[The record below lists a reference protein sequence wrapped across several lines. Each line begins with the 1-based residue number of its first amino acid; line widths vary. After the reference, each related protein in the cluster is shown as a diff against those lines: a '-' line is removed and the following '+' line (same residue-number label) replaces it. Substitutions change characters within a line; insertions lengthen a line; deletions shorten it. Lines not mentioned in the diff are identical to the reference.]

1 MTTGEKIRELR
12 LSVGVSQR
20 ELAKAIGKSQSTLD
34 RYEKNQQS
42 IPCCILA
49 PVAEVF
55 GLPISE
61 LMEAVTR

>member
-1 MTTGEKIRELR
+1 MTTGEKIRLLR

-20 ELAKAIGKSQSTLD
+20 ELATTIGKSQSTLD

-49 PVAEVF
+49 PVAKVF
-55 GLPISE
+55 GLTISE
-61 LMEAVTR
+61 LLEAVTR

>member
-1 MTTGEKIRELR
+1 MTTGEKIRVLR
-12 LSVGVSQR
+12 ISVGVSQR
-20 ELAKAIGKSQSTLD
+20 ELATTIGKSQSTLD

-55 GLPISE
+55 GLTISE